1 MEYITN
7 PTLLGGCTVWD
18 CAWLIGVG
26 VGVGVGGGVDDLV
39 LKAKKD
45 ALHNIT

>member
-1 MEYITN
+1 MEYITD

-18 CAWLIGVG
+18 CAWLLG
-26 VGVGVGGGVDDLV
+26 VGVGVGGGVDLV

>member
-1 MEYITN
+1 MEYITD

-26 VGVGVGGGVDDLV
+26 VGVGVGGGVDLV